1 MTYYDINGMPITEEQ
16 FFAGQQNTGSAAPD
30 GTVSYYRKTSYTGAP
45 GETYDSG
52 DKYANVGT
60 PESYRPGIL
69 GAAGEKYE
77 PGDKYAG
84 VGTPESYAPD
94 YSLNYQPTVA
104 GQAYIKAMQKIGNE
118 LGDKPTYDNKYDK
131 QLEDAYLG
139 IVNRKPFSWDAETDP
154 FYNQYKQRYT
164 ELGQQAMKDTMGQAA
179 ALTGGYGN
187 TYAQSAGQSAYNRYM
202 DALADK
208 SIQLEERAYQRYQ
221 DAGDE
226 LYRQYN
232 LLGNLRDT
240 EYGKYR
246 DAVSDYNYNLALLQ
260 AQEAEDYGRAQYLN
274 QLRIASEQEGYGR
287 YRDSMTDARYEDEL
301 SYNRW
306 RDSMADA
313 RYEDEV
319 GYDRWR
325 NSMADARYED
335 ELGYNRWRDIVS
347 DRRYEDEWAY
357 QQQRDA
363 IADQQWAQ
371 EFALK
376 QAAAAGAGSG
386 GGRSGGGGSSGGGGY
401 SSGSYEDEY
410 SGTPEWYSN
419 MGDYQTAEL
428 QRQLNAMGADLDEDG
443 IWGPKTQAAYEQF
456 MGSSGP
462 ATYITSGNNGYDYS
476 LNGYT
481 GEKIYSSLAEEA
493 KQAAYEDAMQSAYV
507 NVIKEQSSGPK
518 KKSTTTHSR

>member
-16 FFAGQQNTGSAAPD
+16 FFAGQQKTGSTAPSNGNN
-30 GTVSYYRKTSYTGAP
+30 GTVSYYKKTSYTGAP
-45 GETYDSG
+45 GEQYDSG

-60 PESYRPGIL
+60 PESNR
-69 GAAGEKYE
+69 
-77 PGDKYAG
+77 
-84 VGTPESYAPD
+84 PD
-94 YSLNYQPTVA
+94 YSLNYQPTAA
-104 GQAYIKAMQKIGNE
+104 GQAYVKAMQKIGAD
-118 LGDKPTYDNKYDK
+118 LGEKPTYDNKYDK
-131 QLEDAYLG
+131 QLEEAYLG
-139 IVNRKPFSWDAETDP
+139 IVNRKPFSWDADADP

-164 ELGQQAMKDTMGQAA
+164 ELGQQAMKDTIGQAA

-187 TYAQSAGQSAYNRYM
+187 TYAQNAGQSAYNRYM

-221 DAGDE
+221 DAGNE
-226 LYRQYN
+226 LYKQYS
-232 LLGNLRDT
+232 LLGDLRDT
-240 EYGKYR
+240 EYGRYR

-260 AQEAEDYGRAQYLN
+260 AQEAEDYARAQYLN
-274 QLRIASEQEGYGR
+274 NLRIEEEQTGYGR

-301 SYNRW
+301 GYSRW
-306 RDSMADA
+306 RD
-313 RYEDEV
+313 
-319 GYDRWR
+319 
-325 NSMADARYED
+325 
-335 ELGYNRWRDIVS
+335 LVS
-347 DRRYEDEWAY
+347 DRRYEEEWAY

-371 EFALK
+371 EFALR
-376 QAAAAGAGSG
+376 QAAALASSAGSSGGGG
-386 GGRSGGGGSSGGGGY
+386 GGRSGGGGSYGGGG
-401 SSGSYEDEY
+401 SSGGSSADEY
-410 SGTPEWYSN
+410 SGTPEWYAN

-428 QRQLNAMGADLDEDG
+428 QRQLNAMGANLNEDG
-443 IWGPKTQAAYEQF
+443 IWGPLTQAAYEQY

-493 KQAAYEDAMQSAYV
+493 KQAAYEDAMQSMYV
-507 NVIKEQSSGPK
+507 NVNKEQNSSGPK